1 MQVLLLDRNGDRL
14 DRGMIGFMEAGVLTT
29 GTGSVSVAEACLRRT
44 CVDLLVITADS
55 AGAQTRA
62 LIHLA
67 EQRNP
72 DVATILMAADV
83 ARATDIAAQSLPSVH
98 CILSA
103 DSSAQQVLRFGLASL
118 RGGRIVAD
126 RVPQPEPEPELWEEA
141 MMPVEPAP
149 VAPPVEAESVTPAMA
164 EHPAEPATPVFA
176 TARRRGRL
184 PPTAFAA

>member
-29 GTGSVSVAEACLRRT
+29 GTGSVPVAEACLRRT
-44 CVDLLVITADS
+44 CVDLLIITADS

-62 LIHLA
+62 LINLA

-126 RVPQPEPEPELWEEA
+126 RVPQPEPELWEEA
-141 MMPVEPAP
+141 AMPAEPAP
-149 VAPPVEAESVTPAMA
+149 VAPPVDAESVAPAMA